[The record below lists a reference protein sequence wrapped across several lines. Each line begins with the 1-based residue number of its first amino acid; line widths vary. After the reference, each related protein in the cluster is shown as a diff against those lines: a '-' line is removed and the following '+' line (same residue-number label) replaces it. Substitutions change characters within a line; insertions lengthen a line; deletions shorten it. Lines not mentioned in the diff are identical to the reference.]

1 MAKNKKENSE
11 IKSKTPPKSIKEK
24 ITDLLQLPSEVVL
37 NLPRISIIGNKEVYI
52 ENYKGIIEYKEVC
65 IRINTNIGI
74 VRIGGRNLTVKNITS
89 EDICVLGVIEEVEF
103 IR

>member
-1 MAKNKKENSE
+1 MAKNKKQKE
-11 IKSKTPPKSIKEK
+11 KTKNEPQQRSFKEK
-24 ITDLLQLPSEVVL
+24 ITDLLQLPSEVLL

-65 IRINTNIGI
+65 VKINTNIGV
-74 VRIGGRNLTVKNITS
+74 VRIGGRNLSVKNITS
-89 EDICVLGVIEEVEF
+89 EDICVLGVIEELEF